1 MIRDWHDV
9 CSIPVVQQHKLSQ
22 AFEEDTTMSTITIQD
37 LDLSKTLD
45 RQAMAKLSGGYTY
58 TGSSTY
64 NGSWSFVSS
73 WKQNGGFK
81 TIGFIKYKV
90 DKLHK
95 KYQRTQTKVD
105 HYEQLTVVVG

>member
-1 MIRDWHDV
+1 MKLALFR
-9 CSIPVVQQHKLSQ
+9 SYRNKLSQ
-22 AFEEDTTMSTITIQD
+22 PLKEDTTMSTITLQD

-45 RQAMAKLSGGYTY
+45 RQAMARLSGGYTY

-105 HYEQLTVVVG
+105 HYEQLTVVIG

>member
-1 MIRDWHDV
+1 
-9 CSIPVVQQHKLSQ
+9 
-22 AFEEDTTMSTITIQD
+22 MSTITIQD

-45 RQAMAKLSGGYTY
+45 RQAMAKLSGGFAYNY

-73 WKQNGGFK
+73 WKENGGFK
-81 TIGFIKYKV
+81 KIGFIKYKV

-95 KYQRTQTKVD
+95 KYQRTQTRVD
-105 HYEQLTVVVG
+105 HYQQIIISR

>member
-1 MIRDWHDV
+1 M
-9 CSIPVVQQHKLSQ
+9 
-22 AFEEDTTMSTITIQD
+22 TTITIQD

-45 RQAMAKLSGGYTY
+45 RQAMAQLSGGYTY
-58 TGSSTY
+58 TGSSTT

>member
-1 MIRDWHDV
+1 MTTIAMHD
-9 CSIPVVQQHKLSQ
+9 LN
-22 AFEEDTTMSTITIQD
+22 
-37 LDLSKTLD
+37 LSKTLD

-58 TGSSTY
+58 TGSSTT
-64 NGSWSFVSS
+64 NGSWSFVGS

-81 TIGFIKYKV
+81 QIGFIKYKV

-105 HYEQLTVVVG
+105 HYEQLTVQIG

>member
-1 MIRDWHDV
+1 MKPALFR
-9 CSIPVVQQHKLSQ
+9 SYRNKLSQ
-22 AFEEDTTMSTITIQD
+22 PFAEDTTMSTITIQD

-58 TGSSTY
+58 TGSTTTS
-64 NGSWSFVSS
+64 GSWSFVSQ
-73 WKQNGGFK
+73 WTQNGGFK
-81 TIGFIKYKV
+81 QIGFIKYKV

-105 HYEQLTVVVG
+105 HYEQLTVVIG

>member
-1 MIRDWHDV
+1 
-9 CSIPVVQQHKLSQ
+9 
-22 AFEEDTTMSTITIQD
+22 MSTITIQD

-73 WKQNGGFK
+73 WKENGGFK
-81 TIGFIKYKV
+81 KIGLVKYKV

-95 KYQRTQTKVD
+95 KYQRTQTQVD
-105 HYEQLTVVVG
+105 HYQQLTVVFG

>member
-1 MIRDWHDV
+1 MISDWHDV
-9 CSIPVVQQHKLSQ
+9 CYIPVVQQHKLSQ
-22 AFEEDTTMSTITIQD
+22 PFEEDTTMSTITIQD

-105 HYEQLTVVVG
+105 HYEQLTVVIG

>member
-9 CSIPVVQQHKLSQ
+9 CSISVVQQHKLSQ
-22 AFEEDTTMSTITIQD
+22 PFEEDTTMSTITLQD

-58 TGSSTY
+58 TGSTTTS
-64 NGSWSFVSS
+64 GSWSFVSQ
-73 WKQNGGFK
+73 WTQNGGFK
-81 TIGFIKYKV
+81 QIGFIKYKV